1 MKVNE
6 FEDRQNDW
14 LAQEMAREGYV
25 NNTSGLERDHKKHER
40 SKNWDAGAVSNAK
53 EHEILHKKYS
63 KLERNKELDKK
74 SATTIIVIG
83 IMLMYLIIGLISAI
97 LR

>member
-1 MKVNE
+1 MRINE

-25 NNTSGLERDHKKHER
+25 NNTSGLERDHEKHER

-53 EHEILHKKYS
+53 EHEILKKYS

-74 SATTIIVIG
+74 SATTIIVIV